1 MSFGIH
7 RQRRVGIDLALA
19 SSTAPGTARHV
30 AEQAR
35 ALLRLDVPWTWVPQV
50 ASEANPL
57 HQELIEHGLTPQN
70 VSGTKISTRMT
81 FRLGRAWAESNC
93 DLGFATGFA
102 PLRSCPIVMNFFD
115 SSIYEYGWTWVQTGR
130 RTSYYINY
138 TLGLYALRRARRLF
152 VNSQHC
158 IDYLARRFPFAAGR
172 LCLTPPGITPARDA
186 ANDQPPAALRHLD
199 GSYCLYVGIFS
210 ENKNQ
215 RRLIEA
221 WGAWQKSDSASPLLV
236 LVGRCDDDYYKAA
249 IEPAWRSTPRPDE
262 IIFLKNLTEH
272 ELAWTYRHTG
282 LYIQPS
288 FAEGFG
294 MPIVEAMSYGL
305 PVAASKTTSLP
316 EAGGDGAV
324 YFDPASV
331 DSILTTVRDLWRNP
345 QQRRELSAR
354 GVKRPALFTWERNA
368 KTVAKEIEEVLRGLP

>member
-7 RQRRVGIDLALA
+7 RPRRVGIDVALA

-50 ASEANPL
+50 ASETNPL
-57 HQELIEHGLTPQN
+57 YQALIEHGLKPQI
-70 VSGTKISTRMT
+70 VPGSKISTRMT
-81 FRLGRAWAESNC
+81 FRLGRAWAESGC

-102 PLRSCPIVMNFFD
+102 PWRSCPIVMNFFD
-115 SSIYEYGWTWVQTGR
+115 SNIYEYGWTWVQTGR

-138 TLGLYALRRARRLF
+138 ILGLYALRRARRLF

-158 IDYLARRFPFAAGR
+158 VDYLARRFPFAAAQLR
-172 LCLTPPGITPARDA
+172 LTPPGITPPRDA
-186 ANDQPPAALRHLD
+186 AHDQPPAALRNLEKP
-199 GSYCLYVGIFS
+199 YCLYVGVFS

-215 RRLIEA
+215 RRLMEA
-221 WGAWQKSDSASPLLV
+221 WGAWQKSDPNAPVLL
-236 LVGRCDDDYYKAA
+236 LVGRCDDDYYQAA
-249 IEPAWRSTPRPDE
+249 IEPVWRSTSRPDE
-262 IIFLKNLTEH
+262 IVFLKNLTEH
-272 ELAWTYRHTG
+272 ELAWTYRHAG

-294 MPIVEAMSYGL
+294 LPIVEAMSYGL

-316 EAGGDGAV
+316 EAGGDAAV

-331 DSILTTVRDLWRNP
+331 DSILVTVRDLWRSP
-345 QQRRELSAR
+345 AHRADLAAH
-354 GVKRPALFTWERNA
+354 GVQRPALFTWERNA
-368 KTVAKEIEEVLRGLP
+368 TTIAKEIEEVLKKL